1 VLRRYVARW
10 LLVDVIS
17 TVPFDTLLALC
28 GLAEAASGKLLG
40 LSRIV
45 RLVRRAP
52 RIGPLKV
59 PQSIDCVPVPA
70 PCTLRGH
77 SFRASATGS
86 ARTES
91 LERLHERERLCTHSM
106 CSLYVFACARAHRR
120 MWPSWRALLAL
131 GSRSHSR
138 LHARRQMRLM
148 RLVRLIKFG
157 RITEQL
163 QINHLSS
170 TGVWLRLCRL
180 ASTLLLV
187 GARVLS
193 SLELTRV
200 CVVSR

>member
-1 VLRRYVARW
+1 MLHGHTWRPLGTVYFEWRPVLRRYIARW

-28 GLAEAASGKLLG
+28 GLAEAAGGKLLG

-59 PQSIDCVPVPA
+59 PQSIDCVPGPA

-91 LERLHERERLCTHSM
+91 LVRLHERERLCT
-106 CSLYVFACARAHRR
+106 ACVVC
-120 MWPSWRALLAL
+120 MSLLAHAHT
-131 GSRSHSR
+131 GACGPVG
-138 LHARRQMRLM
+138 LH
-148 RLVRLIKFG
+148 
-157 RITEQL
+157 
-163 QINHLSS
+163 
-170 TGVWLRLCRL
+170 C
-180 ASTLLLV
+180 
-187 GARVLS
+187 
-193 SLELTRV
+193 
-200 CVVSR
+200 